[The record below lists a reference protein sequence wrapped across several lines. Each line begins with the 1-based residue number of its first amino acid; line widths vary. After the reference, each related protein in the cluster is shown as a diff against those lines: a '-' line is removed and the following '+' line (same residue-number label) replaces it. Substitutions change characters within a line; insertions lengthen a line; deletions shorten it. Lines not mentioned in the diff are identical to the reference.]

1 MISNFKP
8 RNLNLSKKSLVINR
22 NSMVVSSHQLA
33 SSVGIEILRSGGNAV
48 DAALAM
54 SSVLCVAEPHMTGV
68 GGDCFVMLSPDGST
82 DIKALNGS
90 GNSSLNV
97 NAEGL
102 RKKNI
107 YKISPEMP
115 EAITIPGAVA
125 GWSLLHRE
133 YGYMPWNEIFK
144 PAIKLSQQGVCIHER
159 VAFDWVK
166 HTKKLSSDTD
176 TSKLFLKN
184 GKPYEFMDIF
194 KNKNLSETFNTIA
207 EEGADGFYR
216 GWIADDMVQKL
227 NSIGGNHTKKDF
239 DIASAEW
246 VKPISGYYRNFKI
259 YECPPNGQGIVVL
272 IILAILEKF
281 NFEKISETDYLHIFC
296 EASKIGYYLR
306 DKYLADPSC
315 NKLSLEKFL
324 DSKTLD
330 KYVSKIDMKKAKNF
344 KKSDFPDHP
353 DTVYLTARDKNGM
366 TVSFINSLF
375 DAFGSGITTSKSGIL
390 FHSRG
395 RAFNLINGHP
405 NELNSNKKPLHTI
418 IPAMISKDD
427 NLLGSFG
434 VMGGQY
440 QAAGQAYVL
449 SKIIDFGFN
458 PQDAIDFPRVFPNE
472 NILDFEYNFD
482 KEIIDKLMTRGHK
495 VNYPAQLIG
504 GGQMLIIDNSKNLL
518 LGASDWRKDGCAIGY

>member
-8 RNLNLSKKSLVINR
+8 RNFNLSKKSLVINR

-54 SSVLCVAEPHMTGV
+54 SSVLCIAEPHMTGV

-107 YKISPEMP
+107 YKISSEMP

-159 VAFDWVK
+159 VAFDWAK

-281 NFEKISETDYLHIFC
+281 NFEKISETDYLHI
-296 EASKIGYYLR
+296 L
-306 DKYLADPSC
+306 
-315 NKLSLEKFL
+315 
-324 DSKTLD
+324 
-330 KYVSKIDMKKAKNF
+330 
-344 KKSDFPDHP
+344 
-353 DTVYLTARDKNGM
+353 
-366 TVSFINSLF
+366 
-375 DAFGSGITTSKSGIL
+375 
-390 FHSRG
+390 
-395 RAFNLINGHP
+395 
-405 NELNSNKKPLHTI
+405 
-418 IPAMISKDD
+418 
-427 NLLGSFG
+427 
-434 VMGGQY
+434 
-440 QAAGQAYVL
+440 
-449 SKIIDFGFN
+449 
-458 PQDAIDFPRVFPNE
+458 
-472 NILDFEYNFD
+472 
-482 KEIIDKLMTRGHK
+482 
-495 VNYPAQLIG
+495 
-504 GGQMLIIDNSKNLL
+504 
-518 LGASDWRKDGCAIGY
+518 